1 VTVPHNNVI
10 PIDQDAARALH
21 RRETRFRWF
30 VVGLTVVW
38 LGALVPSLLL
48 TPLPPL
54 WPFLALA
61 ALTVLAEHRFVLFND
76 ETSMSASIAVAT
88 ASAVVFV
95 ETAPIA
101 GPLLVGA
108 CGGLYLQHVIGF
120 HPGKVV
126 ANAASMS
133 LAGAATGAIL
143 WASADI
149 TAPIGSMLPALCLA
163 MLAYWVV
170 NNYCVAMYVRTQDG
184 PPVPQSFASLFTSD
198 TSVVLWAM
206 AACFGAT
213 TLEAQPAA
221 QVCYVAAI
229 VAARCVHASVVAR
242 RGDARVRYRSN
253 VLMATLLW
261 AIATAIVDSRAGNE
275 MLAVCGSLA
284 LFLVAMHFSRVVDA
298 PLRLMPAALIGTVLM
313 FEAESFVLV
322 LTLVVATFVAFA
334 SNEQGRSSA
343 AVLVGACCAALA
355 YRAIDVPTDS
365 ISVRVVAIAVSL
377 TSVAVLAAAAVLAVT
392 LRGLG
397 TRRGIAVR
405 LGMLIPSR
413 SEALLIA
420 VAGAIGA
427 TATLYPAGALA
438 LSVAFVV
445 GVALLRSTDLTSGE
459 SRRTLLSKRGEPFPE
474 IGTLERIALDLG
486 E

>member
-1 VTVPHNNVI
+1 VPHNNVI

-184 PPVPQSFASLFTSD
+184 PPVPQSFTSLFTSD
-198 TSVVLWAM
+198 TSVVLWAL
-206 AACFGAT
+206 AACFGAA
-213 TLEAQPAA
+213 TLAAQPAA
-221 QVCYVAAI
+221 QVCYIAAI
-229 VAARCVHASVVAR
+229 VAARCVIASAVAR
-242 RGDARVRYRSN
+242 GGQARVRYRAN
-253 VLMATLLW
+253 VLVTTLLW
-261 AIATAIVDSRAGNE
+261 AIGTAIVDSRAGNE

-284 LFLVAMHFSRVVDA
+284 LFLVAVNFSHVVDA
-298 PLRLMPAALIGTVLM
+298 PLRLLPAVSIATVLM
-313 FEAESFVLV
+313 FEAESVVLV
-322 LTLVVATFVAFA
+322 LVLVVATCIVFA
-334 SNEQGRSSA
+334 SNEQGRSFA
-343 AVLVGACCAALA
+343 AVLASACCAALA
-355 YRAIDVPTDS
+355 YRSIDVPTDS
-365 ISVRVVAIAVSL
+365 ISVRVVASAVCLVTVAVITAAALLAVS
-377 TSVAVLAAAAVLAVT
+377 VRA
-392 LRGLG
+392 LR
-397 TRRGIAVR
+397 TRHGIAVG
-405 LGMLIPSR
+405 LGILIPSR
-413 SEALLIA
+413 SEVLLIA
-420 VAGAIGA
+420 ASGAIGA
-427 TATLYPAGALA
+427 TAPLYQAGAIA
-438 LSVAFVV
+438 LSVAFMV
-445 GVALLRSTDLTSGE
+445 GVALLRSAHLAAGE
-459 SRRTLLSKRGEPFPE
+459 SRRPLLSKRGEPFPE

-486 E
+486 K